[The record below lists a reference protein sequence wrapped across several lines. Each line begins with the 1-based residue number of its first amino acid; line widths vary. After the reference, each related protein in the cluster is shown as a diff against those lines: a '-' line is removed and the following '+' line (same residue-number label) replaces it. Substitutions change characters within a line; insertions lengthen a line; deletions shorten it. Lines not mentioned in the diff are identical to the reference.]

1 MFFPTTFLQYVKNK
15 YENNNSCRKDPATNM
30 CGTNTTSG
38 TGNVEYV
45 IVRGLVLKN
54 DTAIPCSEII
64 AVMIR
69 FCDHIL
75 HMIWKSYL
83 NLYAGESVKIKP
95 GDLMVVILYETTRQ
109 NYYFPGM
116 VNLVKEFVECHMIN
130 VTYRVMI
137 VQEFK
142 SLVFKILMAI
152 STIVGIVRMDIEM
165 SVSEVGFRNS
175 YHTRSMI
182 RLTIC
187 FTVRN
192 SKGWEKT
199 KLYIM
204 KRQTVYNSINVV
216 LCKLRS
222 RKYI

>member
-1 MFFPTTFLQYVKNK
+1 
-15 YENNNSCRKDPATNM
+15 M

-38 TGNVEYV
+38 TRNVEYV
-45 IVRGLVLKN
+45 IIIGLVLKN
-54 DTAIPCSEII
+54 GTVIPCSEII

-83 NLYAGESVKIKP
+83 NLYASESVKIKP
-95 GDLMVVILYETTRQ
+95 GDLMVVILYETTTQ

-130 VTYRVMI
+130 VICHAMMVK
-137 VQEFK
+137 EFK
-142 SLVFKILMAI
+142 SLVFNILMVI
-152 STIVGIVRMDIEM
+152 STKVRIVRMDIEM

-192 SKGWEKT
+192 SIGWEKT
-199 KLYIM
+199 NCI
-204 KRQTVYNSINVV
+204 
-216 LCKLRS
+216 
-222 RKYI
+222 